1 MLDLTSRIELFLLTW
16 RYVSHLVLK
25 SPLGVP
31 QGSILGPLLF
41 AIYMPPLGY
50 IIQKHNLLYHF
61 YADDTQLYIFPLK
74 ITPVLICLHVFKIL
88 NAGWTYYHLSLV
100 PIQLA
105 ARVQNNQEI
114 DLFS

>member
-16 RYVSHLVLK
+16 RYVSYLVLK

-61 YADDTQLYIFPLK
+61 YADDTQLYL
-74 ITPVLICLHVFKIL
+74 PVKNNTCSNLFACLQDIKCWMDLLPSKLGTNSI
-88 NAGWTYYHLSLV
+88 S
-100 PIQLA
+100 
-105 ARVQNNQEI
+105 NQ
-114 DLFS
+114 STK